1 MTLTRAKSNDSREMC
16 RSQRGGTGVASLKSP
31 VRSFFYA
38 LAPLLM
44 SCLVTDKIEL
54 PEEQPFP
61 PSIVSPPD
69 AVGLSLDE
77 IIQLD
82 RDTAPTELAI
92 PVIVRDPN
100 VDQELELRFSL
111 DPSDP
116 RSNFDVITQANNNT
130 IIANGTIERSL
141 TLRIPTSRL
150 ALGCRKLE
158 LLVSAGFNEFEPR
171 IMGDIDQ
178 AVWWVRVVDAA
189 NPSVDLG
196 SCN

>member
-1 MTLTRAKSNDSREMC
+1 MC
-16 RSQRGGTGVASLKSP
+16 RIPARGTRVASMSSP
-31 VRSFFYA
+31 VRSLFYA
-38 LAPLLM
+38 LAPLMM

-54 PEEQPFP
+54 PEERAFP

-69 AVGLSLDE
+69 ADGVSLDE
-77 IIQLD
+77 IILVD
-82 RDTAPTELAI
+82 KDTAPTEIMI
-92 PVIVRDPN
+92 PIIVRDPN
-100 VDQELELRFSL
+100 VDQSLELRLFV

-116 RSNFDVITQANNNT
+116 RIMFETIPQANNNV
-130 IIANGTIERSL
+130 ISANGTIERSL
-141 TLRIPTSRL
+141 TLRVPTGRL

-158 LLVSAGFNEFEPR
+158 LLVSTGFNEESEPVV
-171 IMGDIDQ
+171 MGDIDQ